1 MGRRDGREGRP
12 RGPDAVARLGLCID
26 QGRAAARGGV
36 AMSVTAPPRG
46 PCLPPIRKTERARKA
61 NMPKV
66 LIADELSERAQA
78 IFDDRGIET
87 DVKTGLSPAALVAC
101 IGAYDGLDVRPAT
114 TFTEQRQE
122 AGTRRRTL
130 APRD

>member
-36 AMSVTAPPRG
+36 VMSVTAPPRG

-66 LIADELSERAQA
+66 LIADELSERAKP
-78 IFDDRGIET
+78 IFDARGIET
-87 DVKTGLSPAALVAC
+87 AVKTGLSTADLVSC
-101 IGAYDGLDVRPAT
+101 IDDSDGLDVCSAT
-114 TFTEQRQE
+114 KEH
-122 AGTRRRTL
+122 GTASSREKK
-130 APRD
+130 